1 MALADPNA
9 IDPNVPRNQLSL
21 GMVPPK
27 RKNAGAAPDPLL
39 NPTEPPEPPPPTAEE
54 IEQQAQVRPR
64 LKH

>member
-27 RKNAGAAPDPLL
+27 RKNMADPL
-39 NPTEPPEPPPPTAEE
+39 EPPEPPPPTAEE
-54 IEQQAQVRPR
+54 IERQAQIRPR
-64 LKH
+64 LKHSEG